1 MAHPP
6 RLNDDKPVIWTV
18 SVTRLFE
25 LFRDISLE
33 FDHLANITPIQL
45 GFEKAVTYI
54 RKKLANERC
63 DAIIAA
69 GSNGAYLKSRLS
81 VPVILIKPSGYDVLQ
96 ALAKAGKLTSS
107 IGVVTYQETIPALV
121 AFQKTFNLR
130 LDQRSYITEED
141 ARGQINELKA
151 NGTEAVVG
159 AGLITDLAEEAGMTG
174 IFIYSA
180 ATVRQAFSDALD
192 MTRMSLRHNTHDATR
207 NALRTRY
214 VLGDMLGQSP
224 QMEQVRQ
231 TILLYARSSAAVLI
245 EGETGTGK
253 ELAAQAIHREY
264 FARHDARQ
272 GKKSHPFV
280 AVNCGAIA
288 ESLLEAELFGYEEGA
303 FTGSRRG
310 GRAGLFEIAH
320 GGTLFLDEL
329 ATAPM
334 LVQEKLLRVIEY
346 GELERVGGSQ
356 PLQVNVRLV
365 CATNADL
372 PRMVSEGTFR
382 ADLLDRL
389 AFDVVQLPPL
399 RERQSDIMLMA
410 EHFAIQ
416 MCREIGLPLFP
427 GFSAEARETL
437 LHYRWPGNIRE
448 LKNVVERSVY
458 RHGTSDYPL
467 DEIIIDPFRRHV
479 AQPQAA
485 PPKQTSVALPLDL
498 REFQQQQE
506 KDFLQTSLQQAK
518 FNQKKA
524 AELLGLTYHQLRA
537 LLKKHQ
543 I

>member
-192 MTRMSLRHNTHDATR
+192 MTRMSLRHNTHNATR

-320 GGTLFLDEL
+320 GGTLFLDEIGEMPL
-329 ATAPM
+329 PLQTR
-334 LVQEKLLRVIEY
+334 LLRV
-346 GELERVGGSQ
+346 LEEKEVTRVGGHQ
-356 PLQVNVRLV
+356 PVPVDVRV
-365 CATNADL
+365 ISATHCKLEEDMQQGRFRRDL
-372 PRMVSEGTFR
+372 FY
-382 ADLLDRL
+382 RL
-389 AFDVVQLPPL
+389 SILRLQLPPL
-399 RERQSDIMLMA
+399 RERVADI
-410 EHFAIQ
+410 
-416 MCREIGLPLFP
+416 LPLAESFLKVSLAAL
-427 GFSAEARETL
+427 SA
-437 LHYRWPGNIRE
+437 
-448 LKNVVERSVY
+448 
-458 RHGTSDYPL
+458 
-467 DEIIIDPFRRHV
+467 PF
-479 AQPQAA
+479 
-485 PPKQTSVALPLDL
+485 
-498 REFQQQQE
+498 
-506 KDFLQTSLQQAK
+506 
-518 FNQKKA
+518 
-524 AELLGLTYHQLRA
+524 
-537 LLKKHQ
+537 
-543 I
+543 

>member
-320 GGTLFLDEL
+320 GGTLFLDEIGEMPL
-329 ATAPM
+329 PLQTR
-334 LVQEKLLRVIEY
+334 LLRV
-346 GELERVGGSQ
+346 LEEKEVTRVGGHQ
-356 PLQVNVRLV
+356 PVPVDVRV
-365 CATNADL
+365 ISATHCNLEEDMRQGQFRRDL
-372 PRMVSEGTFR
+372 FY
-382 ADLLDRL
+382 RL
-389 AFDVVQLPPL
+389 SILRLQLPPL
-399 RERQSDIMLMA
+399 RERVADI
-410 EHFAIQ
+410 
-416 MCREIGLPLFP
+416 LPLAESFFESVSGGALRPVFCRITP
-427 GFSAEARETL
+427 GITGKRNRAGALRLAR
-437 LHYRWPGNIRE
+437 
-448 LKNVVERSVY
+448 
-458 RHGTSDYPL
+458 
-467 DEIIIDPFRRHV
+467 
-479 AQPQAA
+479 
-485 PPKQTSVALPLDL
+485 
-498 REFQQQQE
+498 
-506 KDFLQTSLQQAK
+506 
-518 FNQKKA
+518 
-524 AELLGLTYHQLRA
+524 
-537 LLKKHQ
+537 
-543 I
+543 

>member
-1 MAHPP
+1 MLQA
-6 RLNDDKPVIWTV
+6 T
-18 SVTRLFE
+18 
-25 LFRDISLE
+25 
-33 FDHLANITPIQL
+33 
-45 GFEKAVTYI
+45 G
-54 RKKLANERC
+54 
-63 DAIIAA
+63 
-69 GSNGAYLKSRLS
+69 KSR
-81 VPVILIKPSGYDVLQ
+81 
-96 ALAKAGKLTSS
+96 KLTSS

-320 GGTLFLDEL
+320 GGTLFLDEIGEMPL
-329 ATAPM
+329 PLQTR
-334 LVQEKLLRVIEY
+334 LLRV
-346 GELERVGGSQ
+346 LEGKRGHPRRRGISLFRWMCESLA
-356 PLQVNVRLV
+356 PLTAIWEEDMRQGQFRRDLFYRLSI
-365 CATNADL
+365 L
-372 PRMVSEGTFR
+372 
-382 ADLLDRL
+382 RL
-389 AFDVVQLPPL
+389 QLPPL
-399 RERQSDIMLMA
+399 RERVTDI
-410 EHFAIQ
+410 
-416 MCREIGLPLFP
+416 LPLAESFLKVSLAALSAP
-427 GFSAEARETL
+427 FSAALRQGLQASETVL
-437 LHYRWPGNIRE
+437 VHYDWPGNIRE
-448 LKNVVERSVY
+448 LRNMMER
-458 RHGTSDYPL
+458 L
-467 DEIIIDPFRRHV
+467 
-479 AQPQAA
+479 
-485 PPKQTSVALPLDL
+485 AL
-498 REFQQQQE
+498 F
-506 KDFLQTSLQQAK
+506 
-518 FNQKKA
+518 
-524 AELLGLTYHQLRA
+524 
-537 LLKKHQ
+537 
-543 I
+543 